1 MTRSIGAHLC
11 AIFILTLLA
20 AGCSAT
26 KEDTRKTA
34 EERFAE
40 GKRLFDEGDYA
51 EAIQQFDI
59 VKLQFQ
65 GSSVSDKAQ
74 YYTGLAR
81 YKREEYHL
89 ASYDFELLIR
99 NYPSSPLVPD
109 AYFMSAECYV
119 GLSPDSQRDQTYTQR
134 ALEALQTFIE
144 LYPASPRVP
153 EAQKEQAALIEKLA
167 RKEYETAMLYER
179 MEDYKAAQIYYD
191 RVLDQYYNT
200 SYADAS
206 LLGKIR
212 VLIARKKPADAA
224 RAADLFLKKFPNSPL
239 RDTVERYRK
248 ELPPPAGASR

>member
-1 MTRSIGAHLC
+1 MRRNIGAFLR
-11 AIFILTLLA
+11 TLLLLA
-20 AGCSAT
+20 LLGAGCSST
-26 KEDTRKTA
+26 REDSKKTA
-34 EERFAE
+34 EERFAA
-40 GKRLFDEGDYA
+40 GKQLFDEGDYF

-59 VKLQFQ
+59 VKLQYQ
-65 GSSVSDKAQ
+65 GSSVSDQAQ
-74 YYTGLAR
+74 YFTGMAR
-81 YKREEYHL
+81 YKREEYRL
-89 ASYDFELLIR
+89 AAYDFELLIR

-119 GLSPDSQRDQTYTQR
+119 GLSPDSQRDQSSTQH
-134 ALEALQTFIE
+134 ALESLQTFIE

-167 RKEYETAMLYER
+167 RKEYETALLYER
-179 MEDYKAAQIYYD
+179 MDDFKAAQIYYD

-200 SYADAS
+200 SFADAS

-224 RAADLFLKKFPNSPL
+224 RAADLFLKKFPKSPY

-248 ELPPPAGASR
+248 DLPGSAGASR